1 MYDMQK
7 NTAVLFM
14 PVLWLYLYIT
24 LSLVD
29 NGAGKE
35 GICRDDRVARRLFL
49 INTDN
54 YHCLI
59 QVKCHYLIISV
70 ISGNGGQIGR

>member
-14 PVLWLYLYIT
+14 PSLWLYLYII

-29 NGAGKE
+29 NGAEKE
-35 GICRDDRVARRLFL
+35 GIRRDDRAARRLFL

-54 YHCLI
+54 YHCLT
-59 QVKCHYLIISV
+59 QVKCHYLISV

>member
-1 MYDMQK
+1 MQK

-14 PVLWLYLYIT
+14 PVLLLYLYIT

-35 GICRDDRVARRLFL
+35 GIYRDDRAARRLFL
-49 INTDN
+49 MKTNN
-54 YHCLI
+54 YHGLI
-59 QVKCHYLIISV
+59 QVKCHYLISV
-70 ISGNGGQIGR
+70 ISGNGGQIGS